1 MTEGSSKA
9 RSGPGQDEL
18 VFVAL
23 GGLGE
28 IGMNVYMYG
37 IGPPQS
43 RQWLMVDLGITFPD
57 ETEPGAD
64 IVLPDLSFIEKHKKS
79 LVGIV
84 LTHAH
89 EDHVGAVLELW
100 PKLRVPIY
108 ASPFT
113 AGMVKAKAEEQMGRD
128 RLPIREIPLG
138 GRFQAGPF
146 DVELVT
152 MSHSIPEPSA
162 LAIRTE
168 HGLVLHTG
176 DWKLDRTPYVGHP
189 ANEARLRELGEEGVL
204 AMVCD
209 STNSMREGRSPSE
222 TDVARS
228 ITEIVKGATRRVAVT
243 TFSSNVARIR
253 AVGEA
258 AAASG
263 RRLVVSGRALHRVI
277 NVALD
282 TGYLPEGFEFLD
294 HNEAQN
300 IAPRNLCILCTGS
313 QGEQRA
319 AIARIAANEHP
330 AISLGKGDM
339 VVFSS
344 RTIPGNE
351 KPVGRIQ
358 NALARMG
365 VDLVT
370 DNEAL
375 VHVTGHP
382 RRDELREIYSWVK
395 PKIVVPMHGE
405 ARHLKEN
412 GKIATACGVSE
423 VVIATD
429 GEVVRLAPGPAKV
442 SGNVP
447 VGRFYRD
454 GSLIVPAEDGPV
466 KERRKLAIVGI
477 AVVALTLSPKGEVI
491 GEPQVTL
498 DGIPER
504 TDDGETF
511 YDLALD
517 TVDETIESIPPGR
530 RKDPEVIR
538 EAVRKA
544 VRGEI
549 NQAWGKKPIV
559 KVLIN
564 LVAAR

>member
-1 MTEGSSKA
+1 MVESEVQSKPA
-9 RSGPGQDEL
+9 GKDEL
-18 VFVAL
+18 VFAAL

-28 IGMNVYMYG
+28 IGMNVYLYG
-37 IGPPQS
+37 YGPPNQ

-57 ETEPGAD
+57 ETEPGVD
-64 IVLPDLSFIEKHKKS
+64 IVLPDLKFIESNRKS

-100 PKLRVPIY
+100 PKLRVPIF

-113 AGMVKAKAEEQMGRD
+113 AGMVRAKATEIMSGD

-138 GRFQAGPF
+138 GRFEAGPF
-146 DVELVT
+146 EVELVT

-162 LAIRTE
+162 LAIRTPG
-168 HGLVLHTG
+168 GLVLHTG
-176 DWKLDRTPYVGHP
+176 DWKLDRTPYVGDT
-189 ANEARLRELGEEGVL
+189 ANEQRLRELGEEGVL

-209 STNSMREGRSPSE
+209 STNAMRDGRSPSE

-228 ITEIVKGATRRVAVT
+228 ITEIVKGAKRRVAVT
-243 TFSSNVARIR
+243 TFSSNVARIK
-253 AVGEA
+253 AVWEA
-258 AAASG
+258 ANASG
-263 RRLVVSGRALHRVI
+263 RRLIVSGRALHRVI
-277 NVALD
+277 EVARE
-282 TGYLPEGFEFLD
+282 TGYLPEEFDYLD
-294 HNEAQN
+294 QNEAQN
-300 IAPRNLCILCTGS
+300 IAPRETCILCTGS
-313 QGEQRA
+313 QGEPRA

-330 AISLGKGDM
+330 AIALAKGDM

-370 DNEAL
+370 DGDAL

-382 RRDELREIYSWVK
+382 RRDELREMYGWIR

-412 GKIATACGVSE
+412 GRIASACGVGE
-423 VVIATD
+423 IVIATD
-429 GEVVRLAPGPAKV
+429 GEIVRLGPGQPKIT
-442 SGNVP
+442 GRVP
-447 VGRFYRD
+447 VGRYYRD
-454 GSLIVPAEDGPV
+454 GQLIVPSEEGPV
-466 KERRKLAIVGI
+466 RQRRKLAVVGI
-477 AVVALTLSPKGEVI
+477 AVVALTLSGKGEVL
-491 GEPQVTL
+491 GEAQVTL
-498 DGIPER
+498 DGIPEV

-511 YDLALD
+511 YDVALD
-517 TVDETIESIPPGR
+517 AVDDTIASIPPGR
-530 RKDPEVIR
+530 RRDPEVVR

-544 VRGEI
+544 VRAEI
-549 NQAWGKKPIV
+549 SQAWGKKPIV

-564 LVAAR
+564 VIAGK

>member
-1 MTEGSSKA
+1 MADIEEQSKP
-9 RSGPGQDEL
+9 SGKDEL

-28 IGMNVYMYG
+28 IGMNVYLYG
-37 IGPPQS
+37 YGPPNA

-57 ETEPGAD
+57 DTEPGAD
-64 IVLPDLSFIEKHKKS
+64 IVLPDLKFIQSNRKS

-89 EDHVGAVLELW
+89 EDHVGAVLDLW
-100 PKLRVPIY
+100 PSLKAPIF

-113 AGMVKAKAEEQMGRD
+113 AGMVKAKAKENNAGD
-128 RLPIREIPLG
+128 RVQIREIPLG
-138 GRFQAGPF
+138 GRFEAGPF

-162 LAIRTE
+162 LAIRTPA
-168 HGLVLHTG
+168 GLVLHTG
-176 DWKLDRTPYVGHP
+176 DWKLDRTPYVGDP
-189 ANEARLRELGEEGVL
+189 ADETKLKALGDEGVL
-204 AMVCD
+204 AMISD
-209 STNSMREGRSPSE
+209 STNAMRDGRSPSE
-222 TDVARS
+222 TEVARS
-228 ITEIVKGATRRVAVT
+228 ISDIVQGAKRRVAVT
-243 TFSSNVARIR
+243 TFSSNVARIK
-253 AVGEA
+253 AVSEA
-258 AAASG
+258 AQNSG

-277 NVALD
+277 GVAID
-282 TGYLPEGFEFLD
+282 TGYLPEHFEYLD
-294 HNEAQN
+294 QNEARN
-300 IAPRNLCILCTGS
+300 IAPRETCILCTGS
-313 QGEQRA
+313 QGESRA
-319 AIARIAANEHP
+319 AIARIAENEHP
-330 AISLGKGDM
+330 AISLTKGDM

-382 RRDELREIYSWVK
+382 RRDELREIYAWVR
-395 PKIVVPMHGE
+395 PKIVIPMHGE

-412 GKIATACGVSE
+412 GRIASACGVAE
-423 VVIATD
+423 VVIARD
-429 GEVVRLAPGPAKV
+429 CEVVRLGPGPAKV
-442 SGNVP
+442 TSQIP
-447 VGRFYRD
+447 VGRYYRD
-454 GSLIVPAEDGPV
+454 GHLIVPSEDGPV
-466 KERRKLAIVGI
+466 SQRRKLSIVGI
-477 AVVALTLSPKGEVI
+477 AVVALTLSSKGEVL
-491 GEPQVTL
+491 GDAQVTL

-504 TDDGETF
+504 TDDGDTF
-511 YDLALD
+511 YDLTLDVIDETLASLPPGKRRDMD
-517 TVDETIESIPPGR
+517 TV
-530 RKDPEVIR
+530 R

-564 LVAAR
+564 VV